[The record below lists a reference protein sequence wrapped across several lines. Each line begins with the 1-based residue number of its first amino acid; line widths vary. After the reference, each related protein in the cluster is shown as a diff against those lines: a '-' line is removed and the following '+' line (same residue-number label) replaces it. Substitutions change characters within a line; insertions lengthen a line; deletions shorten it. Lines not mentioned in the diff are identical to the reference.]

1 MSTRLPSNSAADNWP
16 GLRSS
21 WLPASCVNLHLTGP
35 VRVAVHGPN
44 GCGKSTLL
52 KVLAGQR
59 QAVAGE
65 CSVHVPSAYIDQ
77 HLGLLDNHRSII
89 EQLNL
94 LGTPLTE
101 AELRTRLALL
111 QLDALRV
118 IQPVAQL
125 SGGERL
131 KAAMA
136 IALWRHVPAQLL
148 LLDEPSNHLD
158 LESVTAFEQ
167 ALQGFGGAMVVVSHD
182 AAFVQAIRPTHRLC
196 WTPDG
201 WRLDAA

>member
-1 MSTRLPSNSAADNWP
+1 M
-16 GLRSS
+16 
-21 WLPASCVNLHLTGP
+21 HLTGP

-52 KVLAGQR
+52 KLLAGQW
-59 QAVAGE
+59 QTVTGQ

-77 HLGLLDNHRSII
+77 HLTLLDNQRSII

-101 AELRTRLALL
+101 AELRARLALL

-118 IQPVAQL
+118 TQPAVQL

-148 LLDEPSNHLD
+148 LLDEPTNHLD
-158 LESVTAFEQ
+158 LESVRAFEQ
-167 ALQGFGGAMVVVSHD
+167 ALQGFSGAMVVVSHD
-182 AAFVQAIRPTHRLC
+182 EAFVQAIGPTHRLN
-196 WTPDG
+196 WTQEG
-201 WRLDAA
+201 WRLEAA

>member
-1 MSTRLPSNSAADNWP
+1 M
-16 GLRSS
+16 
-21 WLPASCVNLHLTGP
+21 
-35 VRVAVHGPN
+35 HGPN

-52 KVLAGQR
+52 KVLAGQW

-77 HLGLLDNHRSII
+77 RLGLLDNHRSII

-182 AAFVQAIRPTHRLC
+182 AAFVQAIRPTHRLR